1 MQDLFEDGSIEV
13 EIPDQPIKKSS
24 PRRPAINPPPPPPSP
39 GWDAGPPRDKPPV
52 SPTRVRPPDV
62 AGNPSPP
69 RPPFFSQQ
77 LRQEREKE
85 REEEDVYE
93 MVEEIVDT
101 EEEEENASNKHLD
114 SLKRKKPAWRKN
126 N

>member
-1 MQDLFEDGSIEV
+1 M
-13 EIPDQPIKKSS
+13 
-24 PRRPAINPPPPPPSP
+24 
-39 GWDAGPPRDKPPV
+39 
-52 SPTRVRPPDV
+52 DV

-114 SLKRKKPAWRKN
+114 SLKRKKPAWRKKQLIKSN
-126 N
+126 FKNAKNFLWC